1 MNVQASVVPML
12 FAAAG
17 AWRKI
22 KKEEP
27 AKLDRPMRCALSVC
41 FLAELTSRME
51 GVVTQTENVERLS
64 KLGWVSSGPPVV
76 WHFLRWDPTSQKQ
89 VVDTGKTPMAREMKG
104 SNLVFLLQTG
114 LLGDLAAEFR
124 ECLRKLCHSAVMN
137 LMAGQLKEDRQ
148 ARSALANAIA
158 DCLTQ
163 SQ

>member
-41 FLAELTSRME
+41 FFAELTSRME

-64 KLGWVSSGPPVV
+64 KLGWVSSGPPVA

-104 SNLVFLLQTG
+104 SNFLPPADRPAWGFGGGVSRVPSEAVSQCGHEPDGGPAQGGQAGEIDTG
-114 LLGDLAAEFR
+114 KR
-124 ECLRKLCHSAVMN
+124 HC
-137 LMAGQLKEDRQ
+137 
-148 ARSALANAIA
+148 
-158 DCLTQ
+158 
-163 SQ
+163 